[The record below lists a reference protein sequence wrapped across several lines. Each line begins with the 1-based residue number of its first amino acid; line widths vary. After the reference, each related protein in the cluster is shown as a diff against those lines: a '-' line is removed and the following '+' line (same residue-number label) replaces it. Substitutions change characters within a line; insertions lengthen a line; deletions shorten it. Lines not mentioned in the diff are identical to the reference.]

1 MRSPPTGTMAMNTRD
16 IIDID
21 GAQGG
26 GQLLRTALSLSLCTG
41 TPFRMSGI
49 RAGRSKPGLM
59 RQHLTAVEAAAK
71 ISDATVTGAAPGSM
85 QISFRPQDIRGGNYQ
100 FAIGTAGSTTLVL
113 QTLLPALWQATASST
128 LRLEG
133 GTHNPLAPPAD
144 FLTHSFA
151 PLVARMNAPVS
162 IALERHGFYPAGG
175 GAIAVEVA
183 PSKLQPFSLLERG
196 ALRRTVARALI
207 SAIPSGVAERELR
220 VAARYFGLAEDALEH
235 RSIRPTVGP
244 GNALMIVFEFDELTE
259 IFTGFGERGVS
270 AEQVAE
276 RVCREAKTYLES
288 KAAIGPYLADQLL
301 LPMALAGGGEFST
314 LAPTDHARTNAA
326 LIEKFLP
333 VEFEFRED
341 GERRWIV
348 RAS

>member
-1 MRSPPTGTMAMNTRD
+1 MND
-16 IIDID
+16 KDMIAIS
-21 GAQGG
+21 GAEGG

-71 ISDATVTGAAPGSM
+71 ISNADVTGAALGS
-85 QISFRPQDIRGGNYQ
+85 QEITFRPQVVEGGDYQ
-100 FAIGTAGSTTLVL
+100 FSIGTAGSTTLVL
-113 QTLLPALWQATASST
+113 QTVLPALWHATAPSK

-144 FLTHSFA
+144 FLIHAFA
-151 PLVARMNAPVS
+151 PMVGRMEAPAA
-162 IALERHGFYPAGG
+162 IELERHGFYPAGG
-175 GAIAVEVA
+175 GSITLKIAPA
-183 PSKLQPFSLLERG
+183 KPKSFSLLERG

-220 VAARYFGLAEDALEH
+220 VAARYFDIAEDALEH
-235 RSIRPTVGP
+235 RSVRPAIGP
-244 GNALMIVFEFDELTE
+244 GNALMIIFEFDELTE

-276 RVCREAKTYLES
+276 RVCREAKTFLES

-314 LAPTDHARTNAA
+314 LTPTNHSRTNAA

-333 VEFEFRED
+333 VEFSFIED
-341 GERRWIV
+341 GSNRWV
-348 RAS
+348 VSAS

>member
-1 MRSPPTGTMAMNTRD
+1 MND
-16 IIDID
+16 KDMIQID
-21 GAQGG
+21 GTQGG

-59 RQHLTAVEAAAK
+59 RQHLTAVEAAAQ
-71 ISDATVTGAAPGSM
+71 ISDAIVTGAVPGS
-85 QISFRPQDIRGGNYQ
+85 QEISFRPKEISGGNYH

-113 QTLLPALWQATASST
+113 QTLLPALWHARTPST

-144 FLTHSFA
+144 FLTHAFA
-151 PLVARMNAPVS
+151 PLVGRMNAPVA
-162 IALERHGFYPAGG
+162 IALERHGFFPAGG
-175 GAIAVEVA
+175 GELNVQIA
-183 PSKLQPFSLLERG
+183 PSGKLNPLSLLERG
-196 ALRRTVARALI
+196 TLRRTVARALI
-207 SAIPSGVAERELR
+207 SAIPSSVADRELR

-235 RSIRPTVGP
+235 RSVRPAVGP
-244 GNALMIVFEFDELTE
+244 GNALMIVFEFDEVTE

-276 RVCREAKTYLES
+276 RICREARIFLDS
-288 KAAIGPYLADQLL
+288 DVAVGPYLADQLL

-314 LAPTDHARTNAA
+314 LAPTNHARTNAA

-333 VEFEFRED
+333 VEFEFRAD
-341 GERRWIV
+341 GKERWV
-348 RAS
+348 VAMS

>member
-1 MRSPPTGTMAMNTRD
+1 MNARD
-16 IIDID
+16 MIEID
-21 GAQGG
+21 GAPGG

-71 ISDATVTGAAPGSM
+71 ISDATVTGATPGS
-85 QISFRPQDIRGGNYQ
+85 QEIVFRPGQIRGGDYA
-100 FAIGTAGSTTLVL
+100 FSIGTAGSTTLVL
-113 QTLLPALWQATASST
+113 QTVLPALWQATAPST

-144 FLTHSFA
+144 FLMQTFA
-151 PLVARMNAPVS
+151 PVVGRLNVPVA

-175 GAIAVEVA
+175 GSITAEVGPA
-183 PSKLQPFSLLERG
+183 KPKPISLLERG
-196 ALRRTVARALI
+196 ALRRTTARALI

-220 VAARYFGLAEDALEH
+220 VAARYFKLVDEALEH
-235 RSIRPTVGP
+235 RSIRPAIGP
-244 GNALMIVFEFDELTE
+244 GNALMIIFEFDEVTE

-276 RVCREAKTYLES
+276 RVCREARTFLDS
-288 KAAIGPYLADQLL
+288 TAAIGQYLGDQLL
-301 LPMALAGGGEFST
+301 LPMALAGGGEFRT
-314 LAPTDHARTNAA
+314 MEPTDHARTNAA

-341 GERRWIV
+341 GPRGWIARV
-348 RAS
+348 S